1 MTRVDEGV
9 KIYFQ
14 QPDLKIAAY
23 VGQVGAGGVEG
34 WTKGKPI
41 VWCFV
46 NSLFANL
53 KILREQ

>member
-1 MTRVDEGV
+1 MEGGV

-14 QPDLKIAAY
+14 QPDLSIVAY
-23 VGQVGAGGVEG
+23 EGRVGAGGIEG
-34 WTKGKPI
+34 WTKGKLI

-53 KILREQ
+53 EIVREQ